1 MRSRL
6 SRLFFFAVLVS
17 VAFGCSV
24 NAVLGVSEEEA
35 STVLVAAESDIVVC
49 YSAVAEADEF
59 GANVTV
65 LLTRL
70 GEAGELL
77 SLGELAFS
85 DGDFDSALVY
95 AGQSQGMLS
104 GFVDEAHDL
113 GELAFNER
121 YWSLTTTILG
131 SIIGVAAVVVGGV
144 VFWFLLKRR
153 VKEGAGK

>member
-1 MRSRL
+1 V
-6 SRLFFFAVLVS
+6 FFFAVLVS
-17 VAFGCSV
+17 LVLGCGV
-24 NAVLGVSEEEA
+24 GAVLGVSEEEA
-35 STVLVAAESDIVVC
+35 STVLAAAESNIVVG
-49 YSAVAEADEF
+49 YSAVAGADEV

-77 SLGELAFS
+77 SLGELAFNV
-85 DGDFDSALVY
+85 GDFDSALAY

-104 GFVDEAHDL
+104 GFVDEAEDL
-113 GELAFNER
+113 EELAFNEQYR
-121 YWSLTTTILG
+121 SLTTTILG

-153 VKEGAGK
+153 VTEGAGK